1 MIQEFFSKAK
11 ENLTAATLLFENGL
25 YNASANRAYY
35 AAFQATLAVLARV
48 GIIEEE
54 RKSHKTTQSL
64 FVYELIHRRKMY
76 PSHLKSYLVDL
87 LTVREDADY
96 ELTQVSQ
103 RIAWRQLKKAKELV
117 ETLIQE

>member
-35 AAFQATLAVLARV
+35 AAFQATLAVLARI
-48 GIIEEE
+48 GLIENE

-76 PSHLKSYLVDL
+76 PGHLKSYLADL

-103 RIAWRQLKKAKELV
+103 KIALRQLKKAKEFV
-117 ETLIQE
+117 ETLTKE

>member
-48 GIIEEE
+48 GIIGEE

-76 PSHLKSYLVDL
+76 PSHLKSYLADL